1 METGQPP
8 PARVR
13 EHRAELGGIS
23 VLTARGT
30 VDTHNAG
37 RFGEA
42 LAEHLAH
49 SGRTGEHPLLDLTE
63 AYLAC
68 ADAVRALDG
77 ATAALA
83 GSGRVLHV
91 VQPRP
96 HLRETLTAAALPGIR
111 VHATP
116 EAALHALAAAG
127 RRGRRPAAP
136 VSGPA
141 AEGRGDGRPG

>member
-1 METGQPP
+1 MEIGQPP
-8 PARVR
+8 PARVRPGGPAPLLLRTVR

-23 VLTARGT
+23 VLTARGA

-42 LAEHLAH
+42 LAERLAH
-49 SGRTGEHPLLDLTE
+49 SGRTGEHPLPDLTE
-63 AYLAC
+63 AFLAC

-96 HLRETLTAAALPGIR
+96 HVRETLTAARPAGNPRARHPGGR
-111 VHATP
+111 PARP
-116 EAALHALAAAG
+116 RDCRAG
-127 RRGRRPAAP
+127 AGGDRRP
-136 VSGPA
+136 
-141 AEGRGDGRPG
+141 R